1 MKTIDLFCG
10 QGNGYSR
17 SITLRNRLIPVG
29 KTQENLEKAN
39 MLEEDFS
46 RAKAYVEVKKIID
59 DFHRSFI
66 EDVLSKANLNWKELY
81 EKIDSF
87 QRETDKAKK
96 AKNQK
101 DLQPVQ
107 VKMRKAIVKIFKD
120 DERFD
125 KLFKKELLSDLLPEI
140 IKSAP
145 ENEISNKQTALDVFK
160 GFATYFTGFH
170 ENRKN
175 MYSEED
181 KATAI
186 SYRIVNENFPKFYAN
201 IKLFEKIQKEFPMII
216 EETEKSLASFLEGK
230 KLKDIFTPEAFNQVL
245 TQSGIDFYNTV
256 IGGIAGEA
264 GTEKVQGLNEKI
276 NLARQQLP
284 DEEKSKLRGK
294 MVVLYKQILSDRE
307 IASFIPVGFE
317 NKEEVYKTLQD
328 FKNSTIDKSV
338 KEIRETFKNPDSF
351 DLSKIYVPAKELTA
365 FSLSIFGRWNILND
379 GLYAIEEE
387 KSKKALSEK
396 QSEKLT
402 NEISKKDYS
411 LSELQTAYE
420 KYLEKNPSEKRE
432 IESNLSV
439 KKYFEL
445 MELRKTDD
453 SVEKIRINVLSNL
466 DDLWSKIDFE
476 NPKNLQQE
484 KEAATPIKNYLDEV
498 QNLYHFLKLVDYR
511 GEEEKD
517 SEFYSKL
524 TEILNLLGEIIPL
537 YNKVRNFVTKKPGE
551 VKKIKLNFDC
561 PTLANGWDENKESSN
576 DAIILRKDGKYYLGI
591 FNPKDKPKFQN
602 EECIDENCYEKM
614 VYKQFDAMKQIP
626 KCSTQTKS
634 VNKHFSSGSNENVIL
649 NDKKSFIKDLTIP
662 REIWFMNNFVWDGKK
677 FTEKKGTDDKRFKKF
692 QIGYYKETGD
702 FDGYK
707 DALSK
712 WIDFCKDFL
721 LSYKSSA
728 IYDYSFK
735 ESNEYETLDE
745 FYNYLNLIC
754 YKISFQNVNKSL
766 VDSLV
771 DSGKLYLFQIYN
783 KDFAEKTFGK
793 KNLHTLYWENLFSE
807 ENLKDVC
814 LKLNGEAELFW
825 RPANK
830 ELKEIK
836 HAKGSVL
843 VNRTTSDGNSIPEDI
858 YQEIYQFKNNM
869 IKEISDEAKD
879 WLNNKNVVC
888 KEAKHEIVKDRHFM
902 QDTYLF
908 HCPITMNFKASEIT
922 GKKFNSH
929 VMEVLKANPNV
940 KIIGLDRG
948 ERHLIYLSLI
958 NQKGEIEL
966 QKTLN
971 RVDQVRND
979 KTVKVNY
986 QEKLVQKEGDRDKA
1000 RKNWQTIGNIK
1011 ELKEGYLSNVVHE
1024 IAKLMVENNA
1034 IVVMEDLNFGFK
1046 RGRFPVERQVYQ
1058 KFENML
1064 IEKLNYLVFK
1074 DKSVNEPG
1082 GVLNAYQLAD
1092 KAANVSD
1099 VGKQCGWIFYIPA
1112 SYTSKIDPKTGF
1124 ANLLDMNNLTNVA
1137 KKREFFSKF
1146 EDVHFNSDSGSFA
1159 FTFDYKKFGGK
1170 GAIEMARTEWTVCS
1184 NGKRI
1189 FYNSKNRN
1197 TEEIDV
1203 SEKLKELFETNNI
1216 GYKTENNICDSIME
1230 IGADLKD
1237 GERPS
1242 KETADFWDK
1251 LLWYFKLIL
1260 QMRNS
1265 IPNSEVDYLVS
1276 PVKAE
1281 DGTFYDSREEFK
1293 LGKDEKGRWISK
1305 LPIDADANGAYHIA
1319 LKGLYLLN
1327 NDFNLNDK
1335 GLIENISNT
1344 DWFRFVQK
1352 KEYLN

>member
-1 MKTIDLFCG
+1 MVTIDDFCG
-10 QGNGYSR
+10 QKNGYSR
-17 SITLRNRLIPVG
+17 SITLRNKLIPIG

-201 IKLFEKIQKEFPMII
+201 IKLFEKIQKEFPVII
-216 EETEKSLASFLEGK
+216 EETEKSLASFLAGK

-256 IGGIAGEA
+256 IGGVAGEA
-264 GTEKVQGLNEKI
+264 GSEKIQGLNEKI

-284 DEEKSKLRGK
+284 DAEKNKLRGK
-294 MVVLYKQILSDRE
+294 MVVLFKQILSDRDT
-307 IASFIPVGFE
+307 ASFIPVGFE
-317 NKEEVYKTLQD
+317 NNDEVYYTVQK
-328 FKNSTIDKSV
+328 FKKETYDSV
-338 KEIRETFKNPDSF
+338 VSLIKETFNSDNDYNLEEIF
-351 DLSKIYVPAKELTA
+351 VPAKELTA
-365 FSLSIFGRWNILND
+365 FSQAIYGHWSTLSQ
-379 GLYAIEEE
+379 GLFIIEESKTKKGFSETQAE
-387 KSKKALSEK
+387 KVTK
-396 QSEKLT
+396 
-402 NEISKKDYS
+402 EIAKKDYS
-411 LSELQTAYE
+411 LAELQNAYE
-420 KYLEKNPSEKRE
+420 MYCKKNEEQVTLTAKNYFTLKKE
-432 IESNLSV
+432 DELLLS
-439 KKYFEL
+439 
-445 MELRKTDD
+445 
-453 SVEKIRINVLSNL
+453 KINTTYAA
-466 DDLWSKIDFE
+466 IDFE
-476 NPKNLQQE
+476 SKKNLQAE
-484 KEAATPIKNYLDEV
+484 KNAAIPIKEFLDEV
-498 QNLYHFLKLVDYR
+498 QNLYHYLKMVDYR
-511 GEEEKD
+511 GEEQKD
-517 SEFYSKL
+517 SAFYSKL
-524 TEILNLLGEIIPL
+524 DEILTKLAEIVPL
-537 YNKVRNFVTKKPGE
+537 YNKVRNFVTKKVGE
-551 VKKIKLNFDC
+551 VKKFKLNFDC
-561 PTLANGWDENKESSN
+561 PTLADGWDENKESAN
-576 DAIILRKDGKYYLGI
+576 DAILLKKDGKYYLGI
-591 FNPKDKPKFQN
+591 FNPKDKPKFPK
-602 EECIDENCYEKM
+602 EEFTEESCYEKM

-649 NDKKSFIKDLTIP
+649 NDKKSFIKDLTIT

-692 QIGYYKETGD
+692 QIGYYKETSD

-754 YKISFQNVNKSL
+754 YKISFQNVKKSL

-771 DSGKLYLFQIYN
+771 DSGKLFLFQIYN
-783 KDFAEKTFGK
+783 KDFAEKSTGK
-793 KNLHTLYWENLFSE
+793 KNLHTLYWENLFSK
-807 ENLKDVC
+807 ENLKDIC
-814 LKLNGEAELFW
+814 LKLNGEAELFY
-825 RPANK
+825 RPAN
-830 ELKEIK
+830 ENIK
-836 HAKGSVL
+836 IVKHEKGSML
-843 VNRTTSDGNSIPEDI
+843 VNRTTTDGKSIPEEI

-869 IKEISDEAKD
+869 VDSISDDAKKLLD
-879 WLNNKNVVC
+879 SGTVVF
-888 KEAKHEIVKDRHFM
+888 KEAKREITKDKHFTEA
-902 QDTYLF
+902 TYLF
-908 HCPITMNFKASEIT
+908 HCPITMNFKAPEIT
-922 GKKFNSH
+922 GRKFNDR
-929 VMEVLKANPNV
+929 VLEVLKANPDV

-971 RVDQVRND
+971 LVEQVRND

-1024 IAKLMVENNA
+1024 IAKLMVEHNA
-1034 IVVMEDLNFGFK
+1034 IVVMEELNFGFK

-1064 IEKLNYLVFK
+1064 IGKLNYLVFK
-1074 DKSVNEPG
+1074 DKSVTEPG
-1082 GVLNAYQLAD
+1082 GVLNAYQLTD
-1092 KAANVSD
+1092 KSTNVSD
-1099 VGKQCGWIFYIPA
+1099 VGKQCGWLFYVPA
-1112 SYTSKIDPKTGF
+1112 AYTSKIDPKTGF
-1124 ANLLDMNNLTNVA
+1124 ANLLNMKDLTNVA
-1137 KKREFFSKF
+1137 KKRMLFSKF
-1146 EDVHFNSDSGSFA
+1146 KDIHFDSGSNDFA
-1159 FTFDYKKFGGK
+1159 FTFDYKDFDGK
-1170 GAIEMARTEWTVCS
+1170 GAAEMTQTEWTVWS

-1189 FYNSKNRN
+1189 FYNSKNHS
-1197 TEEIDV
+1197 TEEINV
-1203 SEKLKELFETNNI
+1203 SEKLKELFDASKI
-1216 GYKTENNICDSIME
+1216 DYKTENNIFESIME
-1230 IGADLKD
+1230 VGADLKE
-1237 GERPS
+1237 GEKPS
-1242 KETADFWDK
+1242 KEIANFWDS

-1265 IPNSEVDYLVS
+1265 IPNSETDYLIS

-1281 DGTFYDSREEFK
+1281 DGTFFDSRVQKE
-1293 LGKDEKGRWISK
+1293 LGKDSK

-1319 LKGLYLLN
+1319 LKGLYLLK

-1335 GLIENISNT
+1335 GYIENISNAE
-1344 DWFRFVQK
+1344 WFRFVQEK
-1352 KEYLN
+1352 DYLN